1 MLPAK
6 SLKMHSFPNVTFL
19 HYHNRAVTVSPTRA
33 GPQTPRE
40 VVKSGT
46 LLKGGDLRCPHITPW
61 QAAGGAASP
70 PGRPGSGPAAA
81 PVTARRDRECRRVPE
96 LGTEGTQCRTWA
108 VEVSIPIMPLTQLW
122 GGFQPKIPANH
133 R

>member
-61 QAAGGAASP
+61 QAAGGGGLSSWPSGLGTRSGTCHSQAGPGMP
-70 PGRPGSGPAAA
+70 PGP
-81 PVTARRDRECRRVPE
+81 
-96 LGTEGTQCRTWA
+96 
-108 VEVSIPIMPLTQLW
+108 
-122 GGFQPKIPANH
+122 
-133 R
+133 